1 MKVTIKNLLALA
13 LVTSFSGNALS
24 KAEDLQ
30 SSLTGPYLGQKAPG
44 LTPEVFAPDIVS
56 TKGWEYGVVFSP
68 RLDEMYFVREVIK
81 DTKPYQEFVVFVQ
94 HDDKWQERVISKRV
108 GTPTLSPD
116 NKTMFFGRSFKT
128 RTASGW
134 SEMQRLGTEFEDFR
148 IMRVTASLNGT
159 IAFDVAEK
167 EGVLRY
173 SKLENGKRVAPK
185 PFPKH
190 INTGLW
196 NAHPFIAP
204 DESYVIWDGQRGSD
218 DRNSDLFISFK
229 EPDGSWGEAIKFS
242 ENINTEVSEFAAQ
255 VSPDGK
261 YLFFNRS
268 LGDRNVDTFWVD
280 AKVIEQLKPTH
291 IKQYHAKS
299 APRGTAAQAVGSFR
313 DIPALKN
320 AFFDT
325 APSSSDS
332 SLAARQLAVAEDK
345 TKAIIQLAKEIGA
358 VKHGNYDSLLIA
370 HNNALVFES
379 YQQRGRYNLA
389 HPQASATKGYT
400 SLLVGRAVQ
409 LGYLSMADLD
419 KPIISF
425 LNEIDK
431 SELVKGAE
439 KITLHKALTMQGGLT
454 IDEERWQELEKSPD
468 QLQGQKLVQA
478 LLENSAPITD
488 ETQVYKYGNYNPM
501 LVMTVIDSVTPKGA
515 KHFIKTEVLDKLN
528 IANYHWSTHTSGL
541 PQAGWK
547 ISLTSRDMVKLGLIV
562 ANQGKWQ
569 GAPFVSAD
577 YLAKATSAFANPPED
592 FIPEEYRYG
601 YFWYTTPVQVKGK
614 TYVAN
619 LAWGGGGQRV
629 IVVAELGLV
638 IAITGHDR
646 DDKIM
651 AQITDTVI
659 PAFAD

>member
-1 MKVTIKNLLALA
+1 MIEIQTC
-13 LVTSFSGNALS
+13 LS
-24 KAEDLQ
+24 
-30 SSLTGPYLGQKAPG
+30 
-44 LTPEVFAPDIVS
+44 
-56 TKGWEYGVVFSP
+56 
-68 RLDEMYFVREVIK
+68 
-81 DTKPYQEFVVFVQ
+81 
-94 HDDKWQERVISKRV
+94 
-108 GTPTLSPD
+108 
-116 NKTMFFGRSFKT
+116 
-128 RTASGW
+128 
-134 SEMQRLGTEFEDFR
+134 
-148 IMRVTASLNGT
+148 
-159 IAFDVAEK
+159 
-167 EGVLRY
+167 VL
-173 SKLENGKRVAPK
+173 
-185 PFPKH
+185 
-190 INTGLW
+190 
-196 NAHPFIAP
+196 
-204 DESYVIWDGQRGSD
+204 
-218 DRNSDLFISFK
+218 K
-229 EPDGSWGEAIKFS
+229 EPDGTWGEAIKFS

-280 AKVIEQLKPTH
+280 AKVIEQLKPAH

-299 APRGTAAQAVGSFR
+299 APQGTAAQAVGSFR

-332 SLAARQLAVAEDK
+332 SLAARKLAVTEDN
-345 TKAIIQLAKEIGA
+345 TKAIVQLAKEIGA

-379 YQQRGRYNLA
+379 YQQRGRFNLA

-400 SLLVGRAVQ
+400 SLLVGRAIQ

-425 LNEIDK
+425 LNEIDQ
-431 SELVKGAE
+431 SELVNGAE

-454 IDEERWQELEKSPD
+454 IGEEKWQELEKSPD

-488 ETQVYKYGNYNPM
+488 ETQVYKYGNYNPI
-501 LVMTVIDSVTPKGA
+501 LVMAVIDAVTPKGA
-515 KHFIKTEVLDKLN
+515 IHFIKTEVLDKLN
-528 IANYHWSTHTSGL
+528 IANYHWSTHISGL

-614 TYVAN
+614 PYVAN